1 MVPILIAGIAGAA
14 IYAIKKCN
22 SDDRDVYIEEAKNG
36 NRTSIGDVKQ
46 AGYDAL
52 KGLGNKFINK

>member
-1 MVPILIAGIAGAA
+1 MVPILIAAIAGSAIAA
-14 IYAIKKCN
+14 IVKCN
-22 SDDRDVYIEEAKNG
+22 SDDNTTYQTESKTG
-36 NRTSIGDVKQ
+36 NKSSIGDVKR